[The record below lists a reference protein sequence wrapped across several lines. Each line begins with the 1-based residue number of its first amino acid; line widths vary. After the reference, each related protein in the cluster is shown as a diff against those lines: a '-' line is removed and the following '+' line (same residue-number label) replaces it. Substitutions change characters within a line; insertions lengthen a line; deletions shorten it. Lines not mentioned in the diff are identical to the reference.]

1 MAAFGISFPKLT
13 FCRSSTSKA
22 DNKTISTPTP
32 ASTTTP
38 RTLALSIKNIPSQP
52 LHYDVSTTAQKK
64 KTSSITTIL
73 AIDGE
78 TKQLPKNLSVFN
90 ELQLDDGKSNKHSL
104 FPHIK
109 TSKKLSLYVLR
120 TCRYR

>member
-22 DNKTISTPTP
+22 DTNTVSTATAPVPT
-32 ASTTTP
+32 STTAH
-38 RTLALSIKNIPSQP
+38 RAVSLSIKNIPSQP
-52 LHYDVSTTAQKK
+52 LHYDISTTTTATTQKK
-64 KTSSITTIL
+64 KTSSIATIL

-90 ELQLDDGKSNKHSL
+90 ELQLDDGKSNKHSP
-104 FPHIK
+104 F
-109 TSKKLSLYVLR
+109 SLIQ
-120 TCRYR
+120 T

>member
-22 DNKTISTPTP
+22 DTNTVSTATAPVPT
-32 ASTTTP
+32 STTAH
-38 RTLALSIKNIPSQP
+38 RAFSLSIKNIPSQP
-52 LHYDVSTTAQKK
+52 LHYDISTTTTTQKK
-64 KTSSITTIL
+64 KTSSIATIL

-104 FPHIK
+104 FSHVQ
-109 TSKKLSLYVLR
+109 T
-120 TCRYR
+120 